1 MNSRPAHRILDEHVR
16 RWVKVEFYGLPP
28 DGQRVTD
35 VDVAEVARNL
45 AGVFGFEYI
54 DGLTVVQA
62 APPGPPAREAS

>member
-1 MNSRPAHRILDEHVR
+1 VNSRPARRILDERDVR

-28 DGQRVTD
+28 DGLRVTD

-45 AGVFGFEYI
+45 AGVFGFEYV

-62 APPGPPAREAS
+62 APGREVS

>member
-1 MNSRPAHRILDEHVR
+1 MNSRPAHRIPDARDVR
-16 RWVKVEFYGLPP
+16 GWVKVEFYGLPP

-62 APPGPPAREAS
+62 APR